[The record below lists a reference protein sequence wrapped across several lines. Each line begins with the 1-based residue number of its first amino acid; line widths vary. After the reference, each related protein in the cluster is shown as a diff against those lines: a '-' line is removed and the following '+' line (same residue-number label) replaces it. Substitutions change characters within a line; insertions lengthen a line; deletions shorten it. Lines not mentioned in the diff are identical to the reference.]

1 MTINKIIYNLSSEDY
16 SIIFQK
22 FLREVFS
29 EKIAEKLIAEYVYKE
44 LTNTKADSPK
54 DKAIRTLF
62 EEFLSK
68 KYKTVDESINIFIND
83 FINKYRK
90 EIIFAYTCF
99 NNYVYTKDDVEK
111 DRSLFVREPSL
122 ERMKTADY
130 FIVNRTK
137 TNIRYETKQSLDC
150 PNEELVS
157 YIKDIINNFCDD
169 GDTEYLKGIFKSDE
183 IVVELKKLKNKYDEL
198 NANFIKKII
207 FTN

>member
-1 MTINKIIYNLSSEDY
+1 MTINKLIYNLSSEDY

-29 EKIAEKLIAEYVYKE
+29 EKIEEKLIAEYVYKD
-44 LTNTKADSPK
+44 LTNTKTDSPK
-54 DKAIRTLF
+54 DKAINTLF
-62 EEFLSK
+62 KEFLLK
-68 KYKTVDESINIFIND
+68 RYKTVDEAINIIIND
-83 FINKYRK
+83 FINNYRK

-122 ERMKTADY
+122 KRMKTADY
-130 FIVNRTK
+130 FIVSRTK
-137 TNIRYETKQSLDC
+137 AIIRYETEQSLDC

-157 YIKDIINNFCDD
+157 YIKDIILNNFCDD

-183 IVVELKKLKNKYDEL
+183 IVTELKKIKNKYDEL
-198 NANFIKKII
+198 NANFIESEK
-207 FTN
+207 